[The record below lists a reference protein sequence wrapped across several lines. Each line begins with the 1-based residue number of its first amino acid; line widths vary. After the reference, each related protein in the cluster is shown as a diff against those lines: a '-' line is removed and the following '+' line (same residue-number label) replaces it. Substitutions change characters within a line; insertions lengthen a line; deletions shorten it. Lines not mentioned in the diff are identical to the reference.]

1 MGVTGLLPQ
10 LKEIQTPNNLLEYKG
25 KTLAIDTYSWL
36 HKAIVS
42 CAQELCQNK
51 PTQKYI
57 TSVLKKVEMLRHFG
71 VEPYLVFDGA
81 SLPTKA
87 ATAAERRARREE
99 AQKKADE
106 YMAKGNRLLAWKEF
120 MKAAG
125 VTSQMAKSIMVE
137 LDKRN
142 IKYVVAPYEAD
153 PQMVY
158 LEKIGLVDGIISEDS
173 DLLVF
178 GCKQLI
184 TKLNEYGECIVIKKE
199 DFGQL
204 TSMKGIDDFEYL
216 QLRLL
221 AMLSG
226 CDYTK
231 GIPGVGIK
239 TAFNL
244 IKKYQTAERVLMG
257 LRAEGKK
264 VPDGFEEELLK
275 ADLAFQYQKVFNPR
289 TQTLETLNPY
299 PEDFRYDMEM
309 VEQCCGLTQDPEV
322 HAGICNG
329 KLHPNTFEA
338 LISREQ
344 NLSMLKSKSVT
355 ITTNTKTTFT
365 KTTGKIDSFFT
376 AKKSTSL
383 VTSNYKVDQTKER
396 KQSEIRNFNDP
407 KVSPMHKKTKKVLE
421 LPQETPK
428 LTGKFSKFFKTSPT
442 VVSPSILETPQA
454 SADITGDSDIP
465 ESSPVAH
472 RSQTHVDTKNLLDN
486 LTDDDE
492 AFQDSEDIVDSLPQE
507 TSNSIKHVSKSP
519 NRGLAEFD
527 IDEDDD
533 IEESPVKHRVDGNKE
548 KVKKM
553 LWDNFLFN
561 PDKFDMDKSFSSSFS
576 SERSFDLKS
585 DDLLEK
591 DKENIFTSESV
602 SIKQTANVSSK
613 GSISKSTKTSIS
625 RTLSKFAYSP

>member
-87 ATAAERRARREE
+87 ATAAERRTKREE

-137 LDKRN
+137 LDRRG
-142 IKYVVAPYEAD
+142 IKYIVAPYEAD

-173 DLLVF
+173 DLLIF
-178 GCKQLI
+178 GCKKLI
-184 TKLNEYGECIVIKKE
+184 TKLNEYGECIVINKE
-199 DFGQL
+199 HFGQL
-204 TSMKGIDDFEYL
+204 KSLKGLADFDYE

-231 GIPGVGIK
+231 GIPGVGMK

-244 IKKYQTAERVLMG
+244 VKKYQKADRVLMA
-257 LRAEGKK
+257 LKADGKK
-264 VPDGFEEELLK
+264 VPDGFELELLK

-299 PEDFRYDMEM
+299 PEGFSFDMEL
-309 VEQCCGLTQDPEV
+309 VEHYCGITQVPEIQSGV
-322 HAGICNG
+322 CNG
-329 KLHPNTFEA
+329 KLDPNTHDTLF
-338 LISREQ
+338 SREQ
-344 NLSMLKSKSVT
+344 NLSMLKSKSWTVKS
-355 ITTNTKTTFT
+355 TTKSTNSTNSGLIDTFFSARKAASFEAKTTT
-365 KTTGKIDSFFT
+365 EKIVIQS
-376 AKKSTSL
+376 
-383 VTSNYKVDQTKER
+383 KER
-396 KQSEIRNFNDP
+396 KQCEITNFSDP
-407 KVSPMHKKTKKVLE
+407 KVSPMHKKTKKTLN
-421 LPQETPK
+421 LPEESSPK
-428 LTGKFSKFFKTSPT
+428 LTGKISKFFKGSPSI
-442 VVSPSILETPQA
+442 VSPSILDIPQA
-454 SADITGDSDIP
+454 NVDITGDSDIP
-465 ESSPVAH
+465 ESSPIGH
-472 RSQTHVDTKNLLDN
+472 KIKPIDTQNILDN
-486 LTDDDE
+486 LTDDDRD
-492 AFQDSEDIVDSLPQE
+492 DSRDTLNKSSDS
-507 TSNSIKHVSKSP
+507 IDKAP
-519 NRGLAEFD
+519 NNKLSEFD

-533 IEESPVKHRVDGNKE
+533 IEESPVKNRVSTNKE
-548 KVKKM
+548 KVKKI
-553 LWDNFLFN
+553 LWDNFLF
-561 PDKFDMDKSFSSSFS
+561 KSTNFKVEKSYNNSFNSSFS
-576 SERSFDLKS
+576 SEHSIDLKS
-585 DDLLEK
+585 DDLVKTDLQT
-591 DKENIFTSESV
+591 DKENIFTDAP
-602 SIKQTANVSSK
+602 IKSSK
-613 GSISKSTKTSIS
+613 PSKPPIS
-625 RTLSKFAYSP
+625 RTLARFAYSP